1 MENTYIIRIITSNI
15 RSAGTDAN
23 VFIDLIGRNGNSG
36 FSELYFQET
45 NFIPTI
51 IHNIKI
57 F

>member
-36 FSELYFQET
+36 FSDLYFQET

-51 IHNIKI
+51 IHNL
-57 F
+57 